1 MQRGAVLAVQGIAL
15 GLAGSL
21 AAARLFQNLLYGV
34 TPRDPT
40 IYAAAPVVLLAVAL
54 AASYV
59 PARRAARVDPM
70 AALRTE

>member
-1 MQRGAVLAVQGIAL
+1 MQQGAVLVVQGIAL

-34 TPRDPT
+34 TPRDPAT
-40 IYAAAPVVLLAVAL
+40 YAAAPVVLLAVAL